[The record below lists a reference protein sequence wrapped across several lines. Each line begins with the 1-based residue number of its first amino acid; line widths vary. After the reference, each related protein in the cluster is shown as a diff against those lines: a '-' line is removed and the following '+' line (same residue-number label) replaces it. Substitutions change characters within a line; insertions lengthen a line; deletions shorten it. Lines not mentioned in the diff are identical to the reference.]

1 MKSVGE
7 VMSVGRNFEEA
18 FQKALRMSDE
28 NILGFDPYLKP
39 ADDVELKEPTDKRMY
54 VLAAAI
60 KDGYSVERLYKLTN
74 IDPWF
79 LHKMVGIIDLQNELE
94 ACNTLTLPLLSRAK
108 KMGFSDKQ
116 IASFVS
122 STELNV
128 REKRSQSRCLLF
140 FYTRGLISFLFS

>member
-7 VMSVGRNFEEA
+7 VMAVGRNFEEA

-28 NILGFDPYLKP
+28 NIFGFDPYLKP
-39 ADDVELKEPTDKRMY
+39 ADDVELSEPTDKRMF

-60 KDGYSVERLYKLTN
+60 KAGYSVERLYKLTN

-79 LHKMVGIIDLQNELE
+79 LHKMVGIIGLQNQLE
-94 ACNTLTLPLLSRAK
+94 ACTTLTLPILLQAK

-128 REKRSQSRCLLF
+128 REKRSQSE
-140 FYTRGLISFLFS
+140 SFINSR

>member
-7 VMSVGRNFEEA
+7 VMAVGRNFEEA

-28 NILGFDPYLKP
+28 NIFGFDPYLKP
-39 ADDVELKEPTDKRMY
+39 ADDVELSEPTDKRMF

-60 KDGYSVERLYKLTN
+60 KAGYSVERLYKLTN

-79 LHKMVGIIDLQNELE
+79 LHKMQGIIDLQNQLE
-94 ACNTLTLPLLSRAK
+94 TCTTLTLPLLLQAK

-128 REKRSQSRCLLF
+128 REKRSQSNTL
-140 FYTRGLISFLFS
+140 

>member
-7 VMSVGRNFEEA
+7 VMAVGRNFEEA

-28 NILGFDPYLKP
+28 NITGFDPYFKP
-39 ADDVELKEPTDKRMY
+39 ASDEELSEPTDKRMF

-60 KDGYSVERLYKLTN
+60 KAGYSIERLNKLTN

-79 LHKMVGIIDLQNELE
+79 LYKMIKIINLQNELE
-94 ACNTLTLPLLSRAK
+94 KCSLTLPLLSKAK

-122 STELNV
+122 STELNI
-128 REKRSQSRCLLF
+128 REKRSQSNR
-140 FYTRGLISFLFS
+140 Y